1 MTRRLEFTIIAGPNG
16 AGKSK
21 LGPFY
26 SSVKAFD
33 GDQLAMKLRKEHP
46 DRKDSWLEGTV
57 ISTLMKEKDEAILLK
72 KNYAFETNFSSDL
85 PVNLIKDFKNA
96 NYKICLIYFGLSH
109 IIDSSTRVDQR
120 HILGGHNV
128 NQDVIE
134 YNFTEGIKR
143 VRASLPL
150 FENILFIDGTS
161 DFGDIVAIHIEKSG
175 KHQITDHPAE
185 WFDKYFKEAFDAL
198 VDGEEE

>member
-46 DRKDSWLEGTV
+46 DWKDSRIDGTV

-72 KNYAFETNFSSDL
+72 KIMPL
-85 PVNLIKDFKNA
+85 KLISPQI
-96 NYKICLIYFGLSH
+96 YLSILSKISKMQTIRF
-109 IIDSSTRVDQR
+109 V
-120 HILGGHNV
+120 
-128 NQDVIE
+128 
-134 YNFTEGIKR
+134 
-143 VRASLPL
+143 
-150 FENILFIDGTS
+150 
-161 DFGDIVAIHIEKSG
+161 
-175 KHQITDHPAE
+175 
-185 WFDKYFKEAFDAL
+185 
-198 VDGEEE
+198 